1 MQRRT
6 LTTSQ
11 VTLAFVVA
19 GIADVIQI
27 PLTALMFSVAG
38 APFAE
43 CFDITMGIAVFVLL
57 SIVLGFHWAM
67 LPLFILEVIPALDVL
82 PSWTAYVAY
91 VVWSRKKEG
100 AHGPPSIDAIEV
112 QSVQPT
118 PGPSVMQ
125 PPIVLPA
132 ESQPSAPA
140 SAPTD
145 ARLQMLENLRQR
157 EFITQA
163 EYDAKREQILREI

>member
-1 MQRRT
+1 MQRRA

-11 VTLAFVVA
+11 VTRAFVVA

-27 PLTALMFSVAG
+27 PLTALMFSLAG

-57 SIVLGFHWAM
+57 SVVLGFHWAM

-91 VVWSRKKEG
+91 VAYVVWSRKMEG
-100 AHGPPSIDAIEV
+100 AHHPPSIDAIEV
-112 QSVQPT
+112 QSAQTT
-118 PGPSVMQ
+118 P
-125 PPIVLPA
+125 
-132 ESQPSAPA
+132 
-140 SAPTD
+140 
-145 ARLQMLENLRQR
+145 
-157 EFITQA
+157 
-163 EYDAKREQILREI
+163 